1 MTTANGSN
9 LKLNDLAWVKDGF
22 EDKVL
27 YTEFSDE
34 PAVTLRVFR
43 VGKQSPLDIS
53 KKVSDYVESISP
65 TLPEGLSMTIWKDSS
80 FYLQGRLEMMI
91 RNAFQGLLLVFLVLS
106 LFLRPSL
113 AIWVAI
119 GLPISF
125 MGAFATMGLVGAS
138 INLVSLFAFIVV
150 LGILVDD
157 AIVVGESV
165 YTLGSKGEKSLQA
178 SIMGTHLVAM
188 PVTFAIITSMVAF
201 VPMLFLPGWL
211 GKLMKDIPLVVIP
224 ALFFSLIESKFILP
238 YHLSLCRFD
247 KLPKNW
253 ISKLQNKVSVGLE
266 SLIETLYQPILK
278 VCLEWR
284 YLTLSIFMGLLF
296 ITFGLIIGGHVPS
309 IRGVPPVPSDYISVK
324 LSMQDGV
331 PAKTTEK
338 ALLEVER
345 ARLEVVDYLVGHNEP
360 NPFRYVMKTMGAQ
373 PFSGGPKSSSN
384 IVTGSNLGE
393 ISVELI
399 KSEDRTRSAPQISAL
414 WRERIGPLPGVKEMY
429 FGDVAAGGSR
439 TAVDIE
445 IAGHDLEKMSE
456 AADKLKNKLATYEGL
471 FDISDTYSGGKREM
485 KIRLKANGRSLG
497 LTQADLGR
505 QVRQAY
511 YGEEIQRIQRERD
524 EVKVMLRYPLADRK
538 TLTALSSLR
547 MRTQWS
553 GSTT

>member
-1 MTTANGSN
+1 MARSLKKSSVDIPGGVARTSSGETLLRSMGKARNGREFNELEVMSTTNGSN

-53 KKVSDYVESISP
+53 KKVSDYVDNISP

-165 YTLGSKGEKSLQA
+165 YTLGCKGEKSLQA

-266 SLIETLYQPILK
+266 RLIETLYQPFL
-278 VCLEWR
+278 
-284 YLTLSIFMGLLF
+284 
-296 ITFGLIIGGHVPS
+296 
-309 IRGVPPVPSDYISVK
+309 
-324 LSMQDGV
+324 
-331 PAKTTEK
+331 
-338 ALLEVER
+338 
-345 ARLEVVDYLVGHNEP
+345 
-360 NPFRYVMKTMGAQ
+360 
-373 PFSGGPKSSSN
+373 
-384 IVTGSNLGE
+384 
-393 ISVELI
+393 
-399 KSEDRTRSAPQISAL
+399 
-414 WRERIGPLPGVKEMY
+414 
-429 FGDVAAGGSR
+429 
-439 TAVDIE
+439 
-445 IAGHDLEKMSE
+445 
-456 AADKLKNKLATYEGL
+456 
-471 FDISDTYSGGKREM
+471 
-485 KIRLKANGRSLG
+485 
-497 LTQADLGR
+497 
-505 QVRQAY
+505 
-511 YGEEIQRIQRERD
+511 
-524 EVKVMLRYPLADRK
+524 
-538 TLTALSSLR
+538 
-547 MRTQWS
+547 
-553 GSTT
+553 